1 MAQDEA
7 AIRALLVGFMRN
19 IPHGKTLGLRLEEI
33 TESGVVVRLP
43 FSEAIVGNPVT
54 RTVHGGAITSL
65 LDQSC
70 GVAVARALAP
80 EFDITPT
87 IDLRIDSLKPA
98 QPDQDIYAVVTAYRV
113 TRHIVFTRGFAYQ
126 DERDGPIANCVANFM
141 RMGLQSMSFAKEGGS

>member
-1 MAQDEA
+1 MTQDEA
-7 AIRALLVGFMRN
+7 AIQALLIGFMRN

-33 TESGVVVRLP
+33 TASGVVVRLP
-43 FSEAIVGNPVT
+43 FSEAIIGNPVT

-98 QPDQDIYAVVTAYRV
+98 EPDQDIYASVTAYRV
-113 TRHIVFTRGFAYQ
+113 TRHVVFTRGFAYQ
-126 DERDGPIANCVANFM
+126 ADRDQPIANCVANFM
-141 RMGLQSMSFAKEGGS
+141 RMGLQSLSLTKGEGK